1 MPVAGVVGGLAVGMQ
16 RGVPLRRLEPLLVI
30 REARLHGRPPLVLL
44 LTPDELVA
52 VIAAV
57 IPESAIL
64 EVVVM
69 VGDEVGIDS
78 RVTHLS
84 RERNVKGLQR
94 PPAPVKE
101 IEAARV
107 HLSAGRDAGQASG
120 IVVVEAAAARRQT
133 VEVRRGHRAAI
144 RADRMPVER
153 VEEDED
159 AAHGSSSVHQ
169 ARQTRGK
176 DRKGAD
182 EDQHDDRRD
191 EPGQD
196 RDRKLLVGDVIE
208 IDGKVGRVVD
218 IKLRTTRALTRDDKV
233 IIIPNHKFI
242 KDTVYNYTQNHKQ
255 TRDIVK
261 VGVAYGSDT
270 RLVEKLLLES
280 LVDLPGVLQ
289 TPAPFVVF
297 DDFGDSSLNFTV
309 YFSISDSFID
319 PRIKSAIRFRIDAL
333 FREHNIT
340 IPFPQRDVH
349 MYKTL

>member
-1 MPVAGVVGGLAVGMQ
+1 MQEKVSEKIIEVVEQDIWGGIERFLNYGLHFGEGDKQINITVGILLLILVSFIVSSFLLKWVRKIFTRNMDNIDQQKFISVFRFIKYIIYIIMFFVILSLSGINITPFLAASAALLVGLGLALQ
-16 RGVPLRRLEPLLVI
+16 
-30 REARLHGRPPLVLL
+30 
-44 LTPDELVA
+44 ELFQD
-52 VIAAV
+52 I
-57 IPESAIL
+57 IGGIL
-64 EVVVM
+64 IIL
-69 VGDEVGIDS
+69 DKS
-78 RVTHLS
+78 
-84 RERNVKGLQR
+84 
-94 PPAPVKE
+94 
-101 IEAARV
+101 
-107 HLSAGRDAGQASG
+107 
-120 IVVVEAAAARRQT
+120 
-133 VEVRRGHRAAI
+133 
-144 RADRMPVER
+144 
-153 VEEDED
+153 
-159 AAHGSSSVHQ
+159 
-169 ARQTRGK
+169 
-176 DRKGAD
+176 
-182 EDQHDDRRD
+182 
-191 EPGQD
+191 
-196 RDRKLLVGDVIE
+196 LLVGDVIE